1 MTQLVLARQ
10 SVGTEE
16 DEQFSDE
23 RLVNMYV
30 RGWPQPA
37 TAPML
42 IKPTHGLTEFSDT
55 GTRTPI
61 RAMLKGA
68 STLYAVSGAR
78 LWSIS
83 SAGVATELGAVDDA
97 VNTTLFEND
106 NGEIGVATAGNYYQW
121 NGATLSSVSMNAL
134 TSVQQL
140 AYLDG
145 YGILA
150 DTASDRFQLTDLND
164 ADSLDATFFSSA
176 DALPDGLIAVVA
188 YQSFVWLFGEFSTEV
203 WRNVGNSDFPLQRMS
218 GAVIERG
225 CFAPK
230 SVATDEEG
238 VYFVGSDK
246 VVCQIQGT
254 QAVRISTNAVERV
267 LENYTQGSN
276 IVGLTWTESGHKFY
290 GLWFEDRPAWVYDV
304 STQAWHERS
313 SGLTGS
319 AAWLGV
325 SSERAFGRQLI
336 GGTDGKIY
344 ETDASA
350 YTEAGEGVVRL
361 IQAPPLVR
369 GVARTILS
377 SVALSCRC
385 GAIDLGREPQV
396 ALQVSRDGKS
406 WTPEKWRSM
415 GELGDYDRILTWR
428 GLGQARRHQL
438 RFKVTDE
445 VPWSVYGGT
454 FSLLGQQQQRQEQR

>member
-23 RLVNMYV
+23 RLVNMHV
-30 RGWPQPA
+30 RAWPDVA
-37 TAPML
+37 TSQML
-42 IKPTHGLTEFSDT
+42 IKQTDGLTEFADT
-55 GTRTPI
+55 ATRTPI
-61 RAMLKGA
+61 RAMLKGV

-78 LWSIS
+78 LWSIT

-106 NGEIGVATAGNYYQW
+106 NGHIGVATAGNYYQYDPS
-121 NGATLSSVSMNAL
+121 GPTMSSAITMNAL
-134 TSVQQL
+134 TSVQQV

-150 DTASDRFQLTDLND
+150 DTATDRFQLTDLND
-164 ADSLDATFFSSA
+164 ADALTSTFFSSA
-176 DALPDGLIAVVA
+176 DALPDGLVAVVA

-203 WRNVGNSDFPLQRMS
+203 WRNVGNSDFPFQRMS

-246 VVCQIQGT
+246 VVYQIQGT
-254 QAVRISTNAVERV
+254 QAVRISTHAVERI
-267 LENYTQGSN
+267 LEGYTQGAN

-290 GLWFEDRPAWVYDV
+290 GIWFEDRPAWVYDV
-304 STQAWHERS
+304 SMQAWHERS

-325 SSERAFGRQLI
+325 CSERAFGRQLI

-344 ETDASA
+344 QTDASA
-350 YTEAGEGVVRL
+350 YLEAGSSVVRL
-361 IQAPPLVR
+361 IQTPPIVR
-369 GVARTILS
+369 GMARTILKG
-377 SVALSCRC
+377 VKINCRT
-385 GAIDLGREPQV
+385 GAIDLGRAPQV
-396 ALQVSRDGKS
+396 AVQVSRDGKS
-406 WTPEKWRSM
+406 YTPEKWRGM
-415 GELGDYDRILTWR
+415 GDLGDYDRVLSWY

-438 RFKVTDE
+438 RFKLTDP
-445 VPWSVYGGT
+445 VPWSVYGGVFDLT
-454 FSLLGQQQQRQEQR
+454 

>member
-10 SVGTEE
+10 SVGTDE
-16 DEQFSDE
+16 DGQFSAE

-30 RGWPQPA
+30 RAWPQPA
-37 TAPML
+37 TSPML
-42 IKPTHGLTEFSDT
+42 IKQSHGLTEFSDT

-61 RAMLKGA
+61 RAMLKGV

-83 SAGVATELGAVDDA
+83 SAGVATELGTVDDA
-97 VNTTLFEND
+97 VNSTLFEND

-134 TSVQQL
+134 TGVQQV

-150 DTASDRFQLTDLND
+150 DTATDRFQLTDLND
-164 ADSLDATFFSSA
+164 ADALTGTYFSSA
-176 DALPDGLIAVVA
+176 DALPDGLVAVAA

-203 WRNVGNSDFPLQRMS
+203 WRNVGSSDFPFQRMS

-238 VYFVGSDK
+238 VYFAGSDK
-246 VVCQIQGT
+246 VVYQIQGT
-254 QAVRISTNAVERV
+254 QAVRISTSAVERV
-267 LENYTQGSN
+267 LESYTSGAN
-276 IVGLTWTESGHKFY
+276 IVGLTWTEGGHKFY

-304 STQAWHERS
+304 SMRVWHERS

-344 ETDASA
+344 QTGADV
-350 YTEAGEGVVRL
+350 YTEAGAGVVRL
-361 IQAPPLVR
+361 IQTPPLVR

-377 SVALSCRC
+377 GVALNCRC

-396 ALQVSRDGKS
+396 ALQVSRDGKG
-406 WTPEKWRSM
+406 WGAEKWRGM
-415 GELGDYDRILTWR
+415 GDLGDYDRLLTWR
-428 GLGQARRHQL
+428 GLGQSRRHQL
-438 RFKVTDE
+438 RFKITDE

-454 FSLLGQQQQRQEQR
+454 FDLLGAQRQAAQQ